1 MRAKGAASIVVRD
14 YSDAVVVIAGG
25 TSGIG
30 LASAHAFVAAGVR
43 RLVLVGRRPERGA
56 VARDEVAA
64 ACPEA
69 EVLFLAADVAD
80 PDRVSAALRD
90 VEERFGAV
98 DIVVCCVAPDVR
110 PELLLHQSAQEIVAT
125 LAAFAD
131 PALVLTH
138 AAMAIMRRQGGGSIV
153 NVASDAGKTATP
165 GEAAI
170 GAGMAAICMF
180 SRVAAVEGKRDGI
193 RVNTVT
199 PSLVTGTETTAKV
212 LETGFSKKLF
222 EKAAELAHL
231 GVCEPEDVAALIIY
245 LAGPAA
251 AKLTGQTI
259 SVNGGISAV

>member
-1 MRAKGAASIVVRD
+1 MTGTGAVVVRD

-30 LASAHAFVAAGVR
+30 LASAHAFAAAGVR
-43 RLVLVGRRPERGA
+43 RLVLLGRRTERGV

-69 EVLFLAADVAD
+69 EVLFLSADAAD
-80 PDRVSAALRD
+80 PDEVSATFRD
-90 VEERFGAV
+90 VEKHFGAV
-98 DIVVCCVAPDVR
+98 DVVVCSVAPDVR
-110 PELLLHQSAQEIVAT
+110 PELLLRQSAGEIVAT
-125 LAAFAD
+125 VAAFAD

-138 AAMAIMRRQGGGSIV
+138 AAMTIMRRQGGGSII

-199 PSLVTGTETTAKV
+199 PSLVMGTETTAKV

-222 EKAAELAHL
+222 EKAAEQAHL
-231 GVCEPEDVAALIIY
+231 GVCEPKDVAALVVY